1 MTALAEQTA
10 ALPSDRLVV
19 AAPESRTTRALHLVR
34 GRPDDPVWVRP
45 ALLVLL
51 IATALLYTWRLS
63 ASGWANS
70 FYSAAVQAGSTSWKA
85 FFFGSSDAS
94 NFITVDKSSAF
105 LWPMDLLARVI
116 GVNSWSILVPQA
128 LEGVASVA
136 VLYLAVRR
144 WFGPAAGLIAGAV
157 LALTPVAALMFRFN
171 NPDAMLTLL
180 MTLGAYAVIRAVEH
194 GSTRWIML
202 AGSLI
207 GWAFLAKML
216 QGLLVLPAFGIT
228 YLVAAPVGFWRRIR
242 QLVLCA
248 VAMVVSAGWWVVIVQ
263 LWPAT
268 SRPYIGGSQ
277 HNSVVELIFGYNG
290 FGRLTGNESGSVVGG
305 GATQGGSQWGPT
317 GLGRLFN
324 TSFGGQISWLLPAAL
339 ILCVM
344 LVVIAGRAPRTDR
357 TRAAAL
363 LWGGWLVVTG
373 LAISLGKGIIHTYY
387 TVALA
392 PAIGA
397 LIGSGVVALWR
408 RRQHLLARFAL
419 AATMGVTVWWTN
431 VLLDRTPTWLPSL
444 HVAVIVIGLIVAVEI
459 LVLPSAPKKLA
470 GSFATLGLVAMLIG
484 PASYT
489 WQTVHSAHTGALP
502 TAGPAG
508 TSDGLGRFGAFGR
521 FGGRAGRGAFTGAP
535 PTNGAVPGGFGAGS
549 PGTPPRN
556 GAGRIAAQGGFGG
569 GFPGGAAGAGNA
581 GHTRRGLRGR
591 GFNGGHAGGGILG
604 GSRPSAALTV
614 TLAKNAD
621 SYRWMAATVSAN
633 QASGYQ
639 LAADK
644 PVMAIGGFNGTDPAP
659 TLAQFKKLVASHK
672 IHWFIGGDGGFGG
685 FGGFGHANGGSP
697 ASTQISSWVTANFKA
712 STVGGTTIYNLNP

>member
-1 MTALAEQTA
+1 MTDLAEQTA
-10 ALPSDRLVV
+10 KLPLDFPVDATPGPRT
-19 AAPESRTTRALHLVR
+19 SRVLRFVR

-144 WFGPAAGLIAGAV
+144 WFGAAAGLLAGVV

-194 GSTRWIML
+194 GSTRWIVL
-202 AGSLI
+202 AGSLV

-228 YLVAAPVGFWRRIR
+228 YLVAAPVCFWRRIR

-248 VAMVVSAGWWVVIVQ
+248 VAMVVSAGWWVAIVQ
-263 LWPAT
+263 FWPAA

-277 HNSVVELIFGYNG
+277 HNSILELIFGYNG

-305 GATQGGSQWGPT
+305 GAGRGGSQWGST

-324 TSFGGQISWLLPAAL
+324 TSFGSQISWLLPGAL
-339 ILCVM
+339 ILCVV

-357 TRAAAL
+357 NRAAAL

-373 LAISLGKGIIHTYY
+373 LAISFGKGIIHTYY

-397 LIGSGVVALWR
+397 LVGCGAVALWR
-408 RRQHLLARFAL
+408 RRQNLLARLAL
-419 AATMGVTVWWTN
+419 AATIGVTVWWTN

-444 HVAVIVIGLIVAVEI
+444 HVAVIVIGLTVAVEI
-459 LVLPSAPKKLA
+459 VLLPSAPKKLA
-470 GSFATLGLVAMLIG
+470 GSFATLGLVALLIG
-484 PASYT
+484 PASFT
-489 WQTVHSAHTGALP
+489 WQTVHTAQTGALP

-508 TSDGLGRFGAFGR
+508 ASGGLGRFGG
-521 FGGRAGRGAFTGAP
+521 FGGRPGRATFAGAP
-535 PTNGAVPGGFGAGS
+535 PTNGAGRGAVP
-549 PGTPPRN
+549 
-556 GAGRIAAQGGFGG
+556 G
-569 GFPGGAAGAGNA
+569 GFPGGTAGPGRP
-581 GHTRRGLRGR
+581 GQTRQGFGGG
-591 GFNGGHAGGGILG
+591 GFNGGQAGGGGIGGILG
-604 GSRPSAALTV
+604 GSTPSAALTA

-621 SYRWMAATVSAN
+621 SYKWMAATVSAN

-639 LAADK
+639 LASGK
-644 PVMAIGGFNGTDPAP
+644 PIMAIGGFNGTDPAP
-659 TLAQFKKLVASHK
+659 TLAQFEKLVAAHK
-672 IHWFIGGDGGFGG
+672 IHWFIGGGGGFGRT
-685 FGGFGHANGGSP
+685 NGGSS
-697 ASTQISSWVTANFKA
+697 ASTQISTWVAANFTA